1 MISRQLA
8 RLLIVGSIVI
18 AAPVVQARESIDVRV
33 AQAGERLATLSASL
47 AALNPGE
54 RERVV
59 QFVVGNALFTLA
71 HEFGHALVSDLRLPV
86 LGREEDAVDIF
97 ATLALLHVGTD
108 FAHGVLV
115 DTAKGLMLAGERQ
128 TRMGVAPAFYGEHG
142 LDQQRAYKILC
153 LMVGSDPEAFRG
165 LAHDAMLPKER
176 QESCQAD
183 FELAKGSWLSLLAPN
198 LRQDSRRQMSLWE
211 RLARRLTHG
220 SRQPEVSIE
229 VHYGEAVG
237 ELRLSQMVLRTVGVI
252 EIVREFVIQNLVG
265 LQGGLIIE
273 AKTCDTP
280 NAFWD
285 PAERRIALCYEL
297 VDYHADLALS
307 LITKP

>member
-1 MISRQLA
+1 MITRQLA
-8 RLLIVGSIVI
+8 SLLVVASILI
-18 AAPVVQARESIDVRV
+18 AAPGVQARDSIDVRI
-33 AQAGERLATLSASL
+33 AEASERLATLSDSL
-47 AALNPGE
+47 AALHPRE

-115 DTAKGLMLAGERQ
+115 HTAKGLMLAGEREA
-128 TRMGVAPAFYGEHG
+128 RMGVAPAFYGEHG

-165 LAHDAMLPKER
+165 LAQDAMLPKER
-176 QESCQAD
+176 QETCQAD
-183 FELAKGSWLSLLAPN
+183 FELAKASWLSLLAPN
-198 LRQDSRRQMSLWE
+198 LRQDSRRQISLWE

-220 SRQPEVSIE
+220 SRQPELSIE
-229 VHYGEAVG
+229 VRYSEAVG

-252 EIVREFVIQNLVG
+252 EIVREFAIQNLVG
-265 LQGGLIIE
+265 LQGGLTIE
-273 AKTCDTP
+273 AKTCGTP

-297 VDYHADLALS
+297 VDYQADLALS
-307 LITKP
+307 LIAKP